1 MKVSFRVLLVVTLL
15 SALGGGVLFSITRD
29 EAERAQ
35 AINIR
40 AQLMVREV
48 ESDAVR
54 LASYPD
60 SLELWSNTRYP
71 FFLIREGMVVRW
83 SDHTQIPQQLLLA
96 DSDNWAYTASPRGQF
111 LIKGWR
117 TATGYLQVNIPLVQQ
132 YRVTNQYLF
141 PTWNSDLFGE
151 GKPEI
156 YAVGASGYVVEMAG
170 KPMFTVGKLQPD
182 RPFARA
188 GAGLLLVATVGALTM
203 LARWLRSRSPA
214 WSWLGMAVV
223 LVAAR
228 LVMIRV
234 DFFGPFRHLS
244 IFDPQVFASAWY
256 NPTLADFTLNL
267 TVLAVV
273 CWLFQQ
279 STLTSTW
286 IERVTQRG
294 AIRFAVVIGL
304 LFLAVLGFLHPY
316 LVVEA
321 LYHNSGLTLEIT
333 ESIRMDLPRILA
345 WASIL
350 MGCTATVFWVRPLIR
365 AAFHI
370 VPDHFNRTAVVTAT
384 LVLFIL
390 FSISFGRFDW
400 VAASVAAVGIALIG
414 YKRDEAGLSW
424 RPFRG
429 DMLLVLLLAFQVSVG
444 VWIFA
449 AERSLRDQ
457 IRYAT
462 TLADQDV
469 LAEFLLNE
477 AIGKI
482 SEDRFIQAQLGSAIL
497 PKGTIRAR
505 IVQNY
510 LSSYFNQYDVRV
522 LIYNQAQNPVAG
534 GGIPWAEV
542 ARGLQTAVRTEYEGV
557 YYHSQPDP
565 DVVRQYSAVVPF
577 LLDQQPVGTVV
588 LQFRLKKELPRSVYP
603 ELLVDNRFGQYLQSR
618 NFSYAYFRDGKWLGQ
633 FGEFDY
639 VRQFQPE
646 WLHQPTL
653 YRTGIVQGQSVHV
666 ATEDAGGRVTV
677 VTADR
682 YTPWRFFSN
691 FSFWLFSG
699 LMIWLTVVLLG
710 VVYRP
715 AGSGLPYA
723 FKIQLYLLTALF
735 VPVVVLSVV
744 VVSVIT
750 EQRIGEL
757 RSDFVAKARQAVAL
771 LETENEQDSVVQI
784 SWAERVANVSQQVQ
798 ADLSVFDS
806 AGHLLASSQPA
817 IFNNWLWGPY
827 LNVRA
832 LAELRTKA
840 ETVVEEQMGAL
851 TYQSVYV
858 ARQPFKGSP
867 DVVQLPFFGSTASIE
882 AVRLSVI
889 TTVLTVTVWLVL
901 LFMVLSLYAIRNLV
915 KPIQLVASAL
925 ERTSWLKANQ
935 PIPLR
940 SNDELG
946 QLAARYNQ
954 LLANLERSKAEL
966 ARNQREA
973 AWREMAQ
980 QVAHEIKNP
989 LTPMRLSLQRMELAS
1004 REDDRQ
1010 LSAVRALL
1018 QQVDIL
1024 NEIASSFSAFARMP
1038 APVIERLDLAVE
1050 LQKAIALYA
1059 NDTRGEIV
1067 WQKFTESIMVM
1078 ADPALLNR
1086 VFSNVI
1092 LNAFQAREDGTVR
1105 LTVSITRGDR
1115 VVRVHFSDDGP
1126 GVDVAMR
1133 EKIFQPHFTTKKS
1146 GSGLGLAIARQGL
1159 NQSGGNIDYQPEP
1172 GGGSRFTVEL
1182 PLA

>member
-1 MKVSFRVLLVVTLL
+1 MLLVLTLL
-15 SALGGGVLFSITRD
+15 SALGGGVLLSVTRNESELAHAITM
-29 EAERAQ
+29 RAQ
-35 AINIR
+35 VM
-40 AQLMVREV
+40 LREV

-60 SLELWSNTRYP
+60 SLELWSKTRYP
-71 FFLIREGMVVRW
+71 FFLIREGVVARW
-83 SDHTQIPQQLLLA
+83 SDHTQIPQQLLPA
-96 DSDNWAYTASPRGQF
+96 DSQNWAYTASPRGQF
-111 LIKGWR
+111 LVKGWR
-117 TATGYLQVNIPLVQQ
+117 TAAGYLQVNLPLVQQ

-141 PTWNSDLFGE
+141 ATWNADLFGDS
-151 GKPEI
+151 KPEI
-156 YAVGASGYVVEMAG
+156 YAVGASGYVVDMSG

-182 RPFARA
+182 RPFART
-188 GAGLLLVATVGALTM
+188 GAGLWLVSMVGALTM
-203 LARWLRSRSPA
+203 LARWLRGRSPA

-223 LVAAR
+223 LVSAR

-267 TVLAVV
+267 TVLAVI

-279 STLTSTW
+279 SAATWTS
-286 IERVTQRG
+286 IQAVRQRVAVG
-294 AIRFAVVIGL
+294 FAVVVGL
-304 LFLAVLGFLHPY
+304 LFLAVIGFLHPF

-333 ESIRMDLPRILA
+333 ESIQIDLPRTLA
-345 WASIL
+345 WVSVV

-365 AAFHI
+365 AAFQIVSDHI
-370 VPDHFNRTAVVTAT
+370 NRGMLVAAA

-400 VAASVAAVGIALIG
+400 AAASAAVVGIALVG
-414 YKRDEAGLSW
+414 YKQDETGLWW
-424 RPFRG
+424 RPFRS
-429 DMLLVLLLAFQVSVG
+429 DMLLVLLLALQVSVG
-444 VWIFA
+444 IWIFA

-457 IRYAT
+457 MRYAA

-482 SEDRFIQAQLGSAIL
+482 SEDRFIQAQLSSAIL

-534 GGIPWAEV
+534 GVLPWADV
-542 ARGLQTAVRTEYEGV
+542 ARGLQKAIPTEYEGV

-577 LLDQQPVGTVV
+577 VRDQQPIGTVV

-618 NFSYAYFRDGKWLGQ
+618 NFSYAFFREGKWLGQ
-633 FGEFDY
+633 FGDFDY

-653 YRTGIVQGQSVHV
+653 YRTGIVQDQSVHV
-666 ATEDAGGRVTV
+666 ATEDAGGRITV

-750 EQRIGEL
+750 EQRVGEL
-757 RSDFVAKARQAVAL
+757 RNDFVAKARQAVAL
-771 LETENEQDSVVQI
+771 LETEKEQDSVVRI

-832 LAELRTKA
+832 LEKLRTKA
-840 ETVVEEQMGAL
+840 ETVVEERMGAL

-858 ARQPFKGSP
+858 ARQPFEGSP
-867 DVVQLPFFGSTASIE
+867 DVVQLPFFGSTASME

-915 KPIQLVASAL
+915 KPIQRVASAL
-925 ERTSWLKANQ
+925 ERTSWVKANE
-935 PIPLR
+935 PIPLS

-1004 REDDRQ
+1004 RDDERQ

-1038 APVIERLDLAVE
+1038 APIIERLDLAVE
-1050 LQKAIALYA
+1050 LPKAIALYT

-1067 WQKFTESIMVM
+1067 WQKFTESIGVM

-1092 LNAFQAREDGTVR
+1092 LNALQAREEGTVR
-1105 LTVSITRGDR
+1105 LTVSIARGDR
-1115 VVRVHFSDDGP
+1115 TVHIHFSDNGS
-1126 GVDVAMR
+1126 GVELAMR

-1146 GSGLGLAIARQGL
+1146 GSGLGLAIARQAL
-1159 NQSGGNIDYQPEP
+1159 NQSGGNITYHPEP